1 MVDLTTKVLLIEDNP
16 GDARLMRE
24 MLNEVGATNIDL
36 ETVETLKEGMDLV
49 DDERFDLILL
59 DLTLPD
65 SSGFDT
71 FITMNEHAPST
82 AIIVMTGL
90 DDETI
95 ALRAM
100 REGAQDYLVKGK
112 VDGALL
118 VKAIRYGI
126 ERQKA
131 EEQIKESLEEK
142 IWLLKEIHHRVKN
155 NLQIVSSLLQL
166 QSRFI
171 EDEKV
176 LDIFRESQNRVKS
189 MALVHERLYRSDD
202 LESIDFSDYTRTLIN
217 QLRRTYSA
225 TSRNVA
231 IELDIEDIKL
241 NVETGIP
248 CGLMITEMAS
258 NSFKYAFPD
267 DRKGTISIS
276 LNSSNDGYVLR
287 VADDGVGLP
296 DDFDMASTDS
306 LGMQLVGTLIDQ
318 LDGKIKIDSK
328 DGTSFTIEFKEQKK
342 KKRKEVAE

>member
-1 MVDLTTKVLLIEDNP
+1 MDDLTTKVLLVEDNP
-16 GDARLMRE
+16 GDARLMQE
-24 MLNEVGATNIDL
+24 MLLEVGATSIDL
-36 ETVETLKEGMDLV
+36 QRVETLKEGIDLIN
-49 DDERFDLILL
+49 DEKFDLILL

-71 FITMNEHAPST
+71 FLVMNAHAPST

-100 REGAQDYLVKGK
+100 REGAQDYIVKGK
-112 VDGALL
+112 ADGALL

-131 EEQIKESLEEK
+131 EEQIKRSLEEK

-171 EDEKV
+171 EDEVV

-225 TSRNVA
+225 TSKNVA
-231 IELDIEDIKL
+231 IEMNIEDINL

-267 DRKGTISIS
+267 DRKGTIFITLAST
-276 LNSSNDGYVLR
+276 NGGYMLR

-296 DDFDMASTDS
+296 DDFDFASTDS
-306 LGMQLVGTLIDQ
+306 LGMQLVNTLVDQ
-318 LDGKIKIDSK
+318 LDGTIDIDSS
-328 DGTSFTIEFKEQKK
+328 DGTKFTVEFQEQKS
-342 KKRKEVAE
+342 KKRSEGQ

>member
-1 MVDLTTKVLLIEDNP
+1 MVELTTKVLLVEDNP
-16 GDARLMRE
+16 GDARLMKE
-24 MLNEVGATNIDL
+24 MLLEVGATNIDL
-36 ETVETLKEGMDLV
+36 ETVETLKDGIDLLADEDFDLV
-49 DDERFDLILL
+49 LL

-71 FITMNEHAPST
+71 FLTMNEHAPSV

-112 VDGALL
+112 TDGTLL

-131 EEQIKESLEEK
+131 EEQIKQSLEEK
-142 IWLLKEIHHRVKN
+142 IWLLREIHHRVKN

-171 EDEKV
+171 QDEKV
-176 LDIFRESQNRVKS
+176 LDIFRESQNRVRS

-217 QLRRTYSA
+217 QLRRTY
-225 TSRNVA
+225 
-231 IELDIEDIKL
+231 
-241 NVETGIP
+241 
-248 CGLMITEMAS
+248 
-258 NSFKYAFPD
+258 
-267 DRKGTISIS
+267 
-276 LNSSNDGYVLR
+276 
-287 VADDGVGLP
+287 
-296 DDFDMASTDS
+296 ASTS
-306 LGMQLVGTLIDQ
+306 KNNR
-318 LDGKIKIDSK
+318 DGLQRVQVR
-328 DGTSFTIEFKEQKK
+328 FP
-342 KKRKEVAE
+342 